1 MLAGRGAASGWSHLA
16 AANTEQGAARLAVE
30 LAALRL
36 ALVVLEP
43 TGGLEAEVVEALA
56 AVGLPA
62 ALVNPRRVRGCAR
75 ATGRSAKADA
85 LDAALP
91 AEYAE
96 RLRPP
101 ARPRPSA
108 ALRALRALL
117 VRRRQLVKLLTA
129 ERNRLR
135 RAAAVVRD
143 GLAAHI
149 AWLERAVERLEAE
162 LRAALVACMRT
173 LLTILNA
180 VLRDRTP
187 WQPPTTA

>member
-1 MLAGRGAASGWSHLA
+1 M
-16 AANTEQGAARLAVE
+16 AVE
-30 LAALRL
+30 LAALRP

-43 TGGLEAEVVEALA
+43 TGGLEAEVVEGLA
-56 AVGLPA
+56 AAGLPA

-85 LDAALP
+85 LDAALL

-108 ALRALRALL
+108 ALRALL

-135 RAAAVVRD
+135 GAAAVVRD

-149 AWLERAVERLEAE
+149 AWPERAVERLEAE
-162 LRAALVACMRT
+162 LRAALVVCMRT

-180 VLRDRTP
+180 VLRDGAP